1 MCGHGSDTRKGE
13 SGDAASNR
21 KRGEVGFPI
30 EQLVRDAE
38 PYRIGERATDILVPF
53 IAREAW
59 SPHLARVK
67 DALGSGF
74 LGFKSA
80 TAALNVSVPYVRWYL
95 DRLLPTR
102 SLPGNGH
109 ADSCAEHRSSYVEQR
124 SRVLARAS
132 LQPMAIHRTGFER
145 KQIIVDRL
153 AAEGM
158 DLFMICATTAYAQ
171 YLTERRGL
179 VAARDLADHFFT
191 DAQRWIAHRN
201 FRYPSRITE
210 CVGDERTLALGHAA
224 LNGDLDW
231 LAHGAPTGAY

>member
-1 MCGHGSDTRKGE
+1 RGYETAVSK
-13 SGDAASNR
+13 R

-38 PYRIGERATDILVPF
+38 LYRIGEGATDILVPF

-67 DALGSGF
+67 NALGIGF

-80 TAALNVSVPYVRWYL
+80 GAALNASVPYARWYL
-95 DRLLPTR
+95 GRLLPRR
-102 SLPGNGH
+102 SSGGNGH
-109 ADSCAEHRSSYVEQR
+109 ADSWAEHRRAYVAQR
-124 SRVLARAS
+124 SRVLARVS
-132 LQPMAIHRTGFER
+132 LQAMAVHRTGLER

-158 DLFMICATTAYAQ
+158 DLFMMCATTAYAE
-171 YLTERRGL
+171 YLSEKRGRP
-179 VAARDLADHFFT
+179 AARDLADHFFN

-201 FRYPSRITE
+201 FRYASRITE
-210 CVGDERTLALGHAA
+210 CVGDDAALALGRQA
-224 LNGDLDW
+224 LIGDLDW
-231 LAHGAPTGAY
+231 LAEGALGRDY